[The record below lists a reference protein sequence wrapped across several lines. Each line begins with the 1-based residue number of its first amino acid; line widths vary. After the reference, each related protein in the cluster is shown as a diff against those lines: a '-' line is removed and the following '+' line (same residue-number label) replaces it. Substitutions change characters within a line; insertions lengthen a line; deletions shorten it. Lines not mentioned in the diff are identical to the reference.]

1 MAEALKE
8 KLADDVKQALRQ
20 GDKQK
25 VSCLRLLLA
34 AVKNTEI
41 ARQAELTDADIL
53 GVIAKQAKQCRESIE
68 AFKKGDRPDLVAK
81 EEAEVAV
88 LEAYLPQQ
96 MTPQEISDIAGRV
109 IAEVGASGPGD
120 MGRVMTKLMPQLKGR
135 ADGRQ
140 VSTVVSELLKK

>member
-20 GDKQK
+20 GDKLK

-34 AVKNTEI
+34 AVKNAEI
-41 ARQAELTDADIL
+41 ARRAELSDTDVL
-53 GVIAKQAKQCRESIE
+53 GVIAKQAKQCRESID
-68 AFKKGDRPDLVAK
+68 AFKKGDRPDLVTK
-81 EEAEVAV
+81 EEAEMAI

-96 MTPQEISDIAGRV
+96 MTPQEISDIVSKV
-109 IAEVGASGPGD
+109 IAEVDAKGLSD
-120 MGRVMTKLMPQLKGR
+120 MGRVMAKLMPQIKGR

-140 VSTVVSELLKK
+140 VNAVVSELLKK

>member
-8 KLADDVKQALRQ
+8 KLTDDVKQALRQ

-41 ARQAELTDADIL
+41 ARQTELTDADIL
-53 GVIAKQAKQCRESIE
+53 GVIVKQAKQCRESIE
-68 AFKKGDRPDLVAK
+68 AFKKGDRPDLVAQ

-96 MTPQEISDIAGRV
+96 MTPQEISDTASRV

-120 MGRVMTKLMPQLKGR
+120 MGRVMAGLMPQLKGR

-140 VSTVVSELLKK
+140 ISAIVSELLKQ

>member
-34 AVKNTEI
+34 AVKNAEI
-41 ARQAELTDADIL
+41 ARQTELSDTDVL
-53 GVIAKQAKQCRESIE
+53 GVIVKQAKQCRESID
-68 AFKKGDRPDLVAK
+68 AFKKGDRPDLVAQ
-81 EEAEVAV
+81 EEAELAI

-96 MTPQEISDIAGRV
+96 MTPQEISDTVSKV
-109 IAEVGASGPGD
+109 IAEVGAEGPGD
-120 MGRVMTKLMPQLKGR
+120 MGRVMAKLMPQLKGR

-140 VSTVVSELLKK
+140 VNAIVSELLKK

>member
-1 MAEALKE
+1 MAQALYE
-8 KLADDVKQALRQ
+8 KLSDDLKQALRQ
-20 GDKQK
+20 RDKQK

-53 GVIAKQAKQCRESIE
+53 GVITKQVKQCRESID

-88 LEAYLPQQ
+88 LETYLPLQ
-96 MTPQEISDIAGRV
+96 MTLQEIRDIANCT
-109 IAEVGASGPGD
+109 ISEVNATGPSD
-120 MGRVMTKLMPQLKGR
+120 MGIVMSRLMPQLKGR

-140 VSTVVSELLKK
+140 VNTIVSELLRK

>member
-8 KLADDVKQALRQ
+8 KLTDDVKQALRQ

-41 ARQAELTDADIL
+41 ARQTELTDADIL
-53 GVIAKQAKQCRESIE
+53 GVIVKQAKQCRESIE
-68 AFKKGDRPDLVAK
+68 AFKKGDRPDLVAQ

-96 MTPQEISDIAGRV
+96 MTPQEISDTASRV
-109 IAEVGASGPGD
+109 IAEVGASSPGD
-120 MGRVMTKLMPQLKGR
+120 MGRVMAKLMPQLKGR

-140 VSTVVSELLKK
+140 ISAIVSELLKQ